1 MENAGAGEDTATG
14 TGGVKAAV
22 NDAAAAC
29 TNEGTGLCVSITD
42 GRASTETAGPEA
54 ASRAEKPAVET
65 NFRRAVWLFVLD
77 FRLFAGDGYS
87 VAFVGVFC
95 TSKAG
100 ARFVGL
106 PFLNGPGRVVAA
118 STDAK

>member
-22 NDAAAAC
+22 NDAAEAC
-29 TNEGTGLCVSITD
+29 TTKGTGLSVCITD

-54 ASRAEKPAVET
+54 AAGAEKPTVEA
-65 NFRRAVWLFVLD
+65 NFRRIVLLFVLD
-77 FRLFAGDGYS
+77 FPLFPGDGYS

-118 STDAK
+118 STGAK